1 MFRMMD
7 NLQYCSFDFR
17 LSRQMSLQNTNKN
30 DKYSLHQG
38 PNNNLSPERGGEGS
52 KDSEK
57 NHVVFRETWGG
68 Q

>member
-30 DKYSLHQG
+30 DKYSLH
-38 PNNNLSPERGGEGS
+38 
-52 KDSEK
+52 
-57 NHVVFRETWGG
+57 
-68 Q
+68 

>member
-17 LSRQMSLQNTNKN
+17 LSRQMSLQTHTRTVNTVCTK
-30 DKYSLHQG
+30 G
-38 PNNNLSPERGGEGS
+38 PVVIYHLGGEGRGGEGS

-57 NHVVFRETWGG
+57 NNVVFRET
-68 Q
+68 

>member
-17 LSRQMSLQNTNKN
+17 LSRQMSLQNTYKN
-30 DKYSLHQG
+30 GKYSLHWR
-38 PNNNLSPERGGEGS
+38 PSSNLSPGRGGEGS

-57 NHVVFRETWGG
+57 NNVVFRET
-68 Q
+68 